1 MIFFTNRVFYLFR
14 LFPAIGSKLPTNEK
28 GSTALHWAAK
38 NGKFEIYQLVSDD
51 LNAEYKNPKIPTKIG
66 YGSYYDERKGCTPL
80 HIAAMEDNLKLC
92 QYIIQNITIKNPEDD
107 RGITPLHLAAEEGN
121 YEVCNLIM
129 NSVNNK
135 EDINQKDIWGRTPF
149 HRAADIGFE
158 AIEPSRKVQYQKL
171 CELFYQNVKS
181 NSPSDNEGNL
191 PFTPLAFCTLLRC
204 RRSQKEIELKN
215 SEYVSGVSENSENTS
230 EKSNEIESAVQT
242 SESEEPNNVLEE
254 LIEDFTDEEI
264 AKIEEDLKEQEGEP
278 SEEKKTKVLYIQSGQ
293 NGNFSGKYYF

>member
-1 MIFFTNRVFYLFR
+1 
-14 LFPAIGSKLPTNEK
+14 
-28 GSTALHWAAK
+28 
-38 NGKFEIYQLVSDD
+38 
-51 LNAEYKNPKIPTKIG
+51 
-66 YGSYYDERKGCTPL
+66 
-80 HIAAMEDNLKLC
+80 MEDNLKLC

-129 NSVNNK
+129 NSVSNK
-135 EDINQKDIWGRTPF
+135 EDNNQKDRYGRTPF
-149 HRAADIGFE
+149 HLAAEKWFE
-158 AIEPSRKVQYQKL
+158 ADEEIAKIEADLEEQEGEPSEEPRCKAQYQKL

-215 SEYVSGVSENSENTS
+215 SEYVLRVSEYSENIS
-230 EKSNEIESAVQT
+230 EKSDEIESAVQT

-264 AKIEEDLKEQEGEP
+264 AKIEENLKEQEGEP
-278 SEEKKTKVLYIQSGQ
+278 SEEKKTKPFVNAVLYIQSGMI
-293 NGNFSGKYYF
+293 GNFSGKYNF